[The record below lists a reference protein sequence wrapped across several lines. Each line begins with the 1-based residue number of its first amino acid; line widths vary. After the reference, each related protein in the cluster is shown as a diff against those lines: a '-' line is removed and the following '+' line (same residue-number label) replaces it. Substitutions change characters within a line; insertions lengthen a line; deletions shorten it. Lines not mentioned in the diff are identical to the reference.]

1 MKRTVYVETS
11 IISYLAARTSKTI
24 LGAAHQQLTLAWWA
38 HRHNYDLFISQT
50 VWRECSAGD
59 PDAAARRLA
68 ALKGLG
74 VLTVTEEIVTLAEA
88 LIAEGALPLKAT
100 DDALH
105 IAIATLHRID
115 FLLTW
120 NCRHIA
126 NPIIQEKVADFLEN
140 KGLFLPIICTPEELL
155 GAENDE

>member
-11 IISYLAARTSKTI
+11 IISYLAARPSKTI

-140 KGLFLPIICTPEELL
+140 DGLFLPIICTPEELL

>member
-11 IISYLAARTSKTI
+11 IISYLAARPSKTI

-38 HRHNYDLFISQT
+38 HRHKYDLFISQT

>member
-11 IISYLAARTSKTI
+11 IISYLAARPSKTI
-24 LGAAHQQLTLAWWA
+24 LGAAHQQLTLTWWA

>member
-11 IISYLAARTSKTI
+11 IISYLAARPSKTI

-38 HRHNYDLFISQT
+38 HRHEYDLFISQA

-68 ALKGLG
+68 ELKGLG
-74 VLTVTEEIVTLAEA
+74 VLTVTEEIVILAEA
-88 LIAEGALPLKAT
+88 LITEGALSLKAT

-105 IAIATLHRID
+105 IAIATLHHID

-126 NPIIQEKVADFLEN
+126 NPIIQEKIAYFLEK

>member
-11 IISYLAARTSKTI
+11 IISYLAARPSKTI